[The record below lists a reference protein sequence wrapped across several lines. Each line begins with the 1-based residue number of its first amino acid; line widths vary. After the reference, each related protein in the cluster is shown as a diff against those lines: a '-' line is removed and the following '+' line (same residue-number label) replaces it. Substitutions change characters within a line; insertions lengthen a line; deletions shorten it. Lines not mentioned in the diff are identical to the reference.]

1 MSQKPDSQSNKTL
14 GFYER
19 VEIIGNKIPNPMV
32 FFVYFSIIVIVASW
46 ICSTL
51 GVSVVNPTTGKA
63 VTAYNL
69 LSRDGIIRMLTNMVS
84 NFQTLSVLGPVLVC
98 MFGVGICERS
108 GLFRVVLQKIVE
120 SSHGADLRVI
130 VIFTFVG
137 VMADAAGG
145 TGYVVMPVLGAA
157 LFSSMGKHAVAGAL
171 CGYATV
177 SGAFCANLLLT
188 NMDIVN
194 CSFTVTAAQML
205 DPSFNASPAMTYFFS
220 ATSVFILT
228 VASVFVTT
236 RIVEPRLRNR
246 SNGVVSERQ
255 IDVLTPDENRGLFA
269 ALVAVLAYAAVLL
282 IMCVPENGWL
292 RDPKT
297 GSLVIAAAPLMK
309 GLPFF
314 IALLFFIPG
323 VAYGFKS
330 RHFKSSNDLVEAM
343 GNAMVDMGPF
353 VALCFVIA
361 QFLKY
366 FEWSNLATILA
377 IEGADILKNSG
388 LPPLAIMLLFILL
401 CAFLNLFVGSASAK
415 WGLMSSVF
423 VPMFMLL
430 GYHPAV
436 TQMCFR
442 IGDAA
447 SDPITPA
454 YAYFAM
460 LLSLCQ
466 KYDKDFGFGSLIS
479 NMLPY
484 SLVFLA
490 CYMIQFVIWFIFKI
504 PLGPGVGFM
513 L

>member
-1 MSQKPDSQSNKTL
+1 
-14 GFYER
+14 
-19 VEIIGNKIPNPMV
+19 MV
-32 FFVYFSIIVIVASW
+32 FFVYFALIVIVLSW
-46 ICSTL
+46 ICSAL
-51 GVSVVNPTTGKA
+51 GVTATNPSTGKV
-63 VTAYNL
+63 VTPYNL
-69 LSRDGIIRMLTNMVS
+69 LSREGVVRMLTSMVS
-84 NFQTLSVLGPVLVC
+84 NFQNLSVLGAVLVC

-108 GLFRVVLQKIVE
+108 GLFRVVLQKVVE
-120 SSHGADLRVI
+120 SSKGSDLRVI
-130 VIFTFVG
+130 IVFTFVG
-137 VMADAAGG
+137 VLADAAGG

-157 LFSSMGKHAVAGAL
+157 LFSSMGKNAVAGAL

-194 CSFTVTAAQML
+194 ASFTVPAAQTL
-205 DPSFNASPAMTYFFS
+205 DPGFTASPAMTYFFS
-220 ATSVFILT
+220 ATSVFVMT
-228 VASVFVTT
+228 AASVLVTT
-236 RIVEPRLRNR
+236 RIVEPQLRDRPNT
-246 SNGVVSERQ
+246 VIAERQ
-255 IDVLTPDENRGLFA
+255 IDELTAAENLGLRAAGIAVLTYI
-269 ALVAVLAYAAVLL
+269 AVIFV
-282 IMCVPENGWL
+282 MCVPADGWL
-292 RDPKT
+292 RDPKS
-297 GSLVIAAAPLMK
+297 GALIIAAAPFMR

-314 IALLFFIPG
+314 ISLLFFIPG
-323 VAYGFKS
+323 VAYGYRS
-330 RHFKSSNDLVEAM
+330 GHFKSSSDLVRAM
-343 GNAMVDMGPF
+343 GDAMVDMGPF

-361 QFLKY
+361 QFLAY
-366 FEWSNLATILA
+366 FDWSNLATILA
-377 IEGADILKNSG
+377 IKGAELLKSSG

-460 LLSLCQ
+460 LLSLCK
-466 KYDKDFGFGSLIS
+466 KYDKDFGFGTLIS

-484 SLVFLA
+484 ALVFLA
-490 CYMIQFVIWFIFKI
+490 CYMIQFIVWFALRI
-504 PLGPGVGFM
+504 PLGPGVSFM

>member
-1 MSQKPDSQSNKTL
+1 MKKKSTL

-19 VEIIGNKIPNPMV
+19 VEKIGNKIPNPMV
-32 FFVYFSIIVIVASW
+32 FFVWFAILVIVLSW
-46 ICSTL
+46 VCTAAR
-51 GVSVVNPTTGKA
+51 VTAVNPATGE
-63 VTAYNL
+63 VVVPYNL
-69 LSRDGIIRMLTNMVS
+69 LSREGIVRMLTSMVS

-108 GLFRVVLQKIVE
+108 GLFRVVLQKVVE
-120 SSHGADLRVI
+120 SSKGSDLRVLL
-130 VIFTFVG
+130 VFTFVA
-137 VMADAAGG
+137 VLADAAGG
-145 TGYVVMPVLGAA
+145 TGYVVMPILGSA
-157 LFSSMGKHAVAGAL
+157 LFASMGKPAVAGAL

-188 NMDIVN
+188 NMDVVN
-194 CSFTVTAAQML
+194 ASFTVAAAQTL
-205 DPSFNASPAMTYFFS
+205 DPDFTASPAMTYFFS

-228 VASVFVTT
+228 AASLFVTT

-246 SNGVVSERQ
+246 PNVVVTERQ
-255 IDVLTPDENRGLFA
+255 IAELTPEENRGLRA
-269 ALVAVLAYAAVLL
+269 ALIAVLVYLAIILV
-282 IMCVPENGWL
+282 MCIPSNGWL
-292 RDPKT
+292 RDPET
-297 GSLVIAAAPLMK
+297 GGLVIAAAPLMQ

-323 VAYGFKS
+323 VAYGFRS
-330 RHFKSSNDLVEAM
+330 GHFKTSNDLVDAM

-361 QFLKY
+361 QFLAY

-377 IEGADILKNSG
+377 IKGAELLESSG

-442 IGDAA
+442 VGDAA

-460 LLSLCQ
+460 LLSLCK
-466 KYDKDFGFGSLIS
+466 KYDKDFGFGTLIS

-484 SLVFLA
+484 SLTFLA
-490 CYMIQFVIWFIFKI
+490 CYMIQFIIWFVFQI
-504 PLGPGVGFM
+504 PLGPGVSFM

>member
-1 MSQKPDSQSNKTL
+1 M
-14 GFYER
+14 
-19 VEIIGNKIPNPMV
+19 
-32 FFVYFSIIVIVASW
+32 
-46 ICSTL
+46 
-51 GVSVVNPTTGKA
+51 
-63 VTAYNL
+63 
-69 LSRDGIIRMLTNMVS
+69 
-84 NFQTLSVLGPVLVC
+84 
-98 MFGVGICERS
+98 
-108 GLFRVVLQKIVE
+108 
-120 SSHGADLRVI
+120 
-130 VIFTFVG
+130 
-137 VMADAAGG
+137 
-145 TGYVVMPVLGAA
+145 VMPVLGAA

-194 CSFTVTAAQML
+194 CSFTVAAAQTL

-228 VASVFVTT
+228 IASVLVTT
-236 RIVEPRLRNR
+236 RIVEPRLRSRPNA
-246 SNGVVSERQ
+246 VVSERQ
-255 IDVLTPDENRGLFA
+255 IDVLTPEENRGLRA
-269 ALVAVLAYAAVLL
+269 ALIAFVIYIAVILVLC
-282 IMCVPENGWL
+282 IPADGWL
-292 RDPKT
+292 RDPET
-297 GSLVIAAAPLMK
+297 GGLVIANAPLMK

-323 VAYGFKS
+323 VAYGFRS

-361 QFLKY
+361 QFLAY

-377 IEGADILKNSG
+377 IKGAELLEYSG

-460 LLSLCQ
+460 LLSLCK

-490 CYMIQFVIWFIFKI
+490 CYMVQFIIWFILKL
-504 PLGPGVGFM
+504 PLGPGGNFM